1 MRRFFQNLVYL
12 LFVFI
17 NFNVNASDK
26 ADEYELKAAFLKKF
40 ARFIEWPAEDWSVD
54 KDKYFEIVVLGENPF
69 GKKLDKLYSKLKIED
84 KSVKIRYINS
94 IDEIGNCQILFISPS
109 MSSKISQVL
118 EKVSKKS
125 ILTIGQTSGFCEK
138 GVHINF
144 YIQSSKIKFQINE
157 KAARNS
163 NLKISHLLLQNAT
176 IINTVGGNN
185 E

>member
-1 MRRFFQNLVYL
+1 MRKHFQIFLYFL
-12 LFVFI
+12 FLFV
-17 NFNVNASDK
+17 NFYVYAADK
-26 ADEYELKAAFLKKF
+26 ADEYELKAAFLEKF

-84 KSVKIRYINS
+84 KSVKIRYISS
-94 IDEIGNCQILFISPS
+94 INEIGTCQILFISPS
-109 MSSKISQVL
+109 MSSKITQIL
-118 EKVSKKS
+118 DKVSKKS

-176 IINTVGGNN
+176 IINTIGGNN